1 MRNIKDKIKITLQV
15 FISIFLALEVSTPPN
30 PYKTHLII
38 LLFAYI
44 TLKHGIVEKI
54 EKLIDKVIK
63 WTKI

>member
-1 MRNIKDKIKITLQV
+1 MKNIIKITLQV
-15 FISIFLALEVSTPPN
+15 FISIFLALEVSVPPN

-44 TLKHGIVEKI
+44 ILKHGIVEKI